1 MDAQEK
7 NGVEDIW
14 QSAYT
19 ETGKLVLE
27 YSTRKKERV
36 DLSQYVDLKKGNELK
51 KRFLSNTQ
59 HTRAE
64 DFQQQYR
71 AKTKAV
77 KRSEDK
83 RIRRNSKGK

>member
-1 MDAQEK
+1 MLRK
-7 NGVEDIW
+7 KTGVEDIW
-14 QSAYT
+14 QSTYT

-51 KRFLSNTQ
+51 KHFLNNTQ
-59 HTRAE
+59 QTRAE

-71 AKTKAV
+71 AKNNAV

-83 RIRRNSKGK
+83 RIRRSSKGK

>member
-1 MDAQEK
+1 MLRK
-7 NGVEDIW
+7 KTRVEDIW

-27 YSTRKKERV
+27 YSTRKKGRV
-36 DLSQYVDLKKGNELK
+36 DLSQYVDLKKENELK
-51 KRFLSNTQ
+51 KRFLNNTQ

-64 DFQQQYR
+64 DFQHQNR
-71 AKTKAV
+71 AKNKAV

-83 RIRRNSKGK
+83 RIRRNSKSK

>member
-1 MDAQEK
+1 MLRK
-7 NGVEDIW
+7 KTRVEDIW
-14 QSAYT
+14 QSTYT
-19 ETGKLVLE
+19 ETGKLMLE

-51 KRFLSNTQ
+51 KRFLNNTQ

-64 DFQQQYR
+64 DFQHQNR
-71 AKTKAV
+71 AKNKAV

-83 RIRRNSKGK
+83 RIRRNSKSK

>member
-1 MDAQEK
+1 MLRK
-7 NGVEDIW
+7 KTRVENIW
-14 QSAYT
+14 YSAYT

-51 KRFLSNTQ
+51 KRFLNNTQ
-59 HTRAE
+59 QTRAE

-71 AKTKAV
+71 AKNNAV
-77 KRSEDK
+77 KRSADK
-83 RIRRNSKGK
+83 RIRRNSKSK

>member
-1 MDAQEK
+1 MLRK
-7 NGVEDIW
+7 KTRVEDIW

-27 YSTRKKERV
+27 YSTRKKGRV

-51 KRFLSNTQ
+51 KRFLNNTQ
-59 HTRAE
+59 QTRAE

-71 AKTKAV
+71 AKNKVV